1 MNKKGFTLIEVVAV
15 ILLIGIISTIIT
27 VNYKKYLE
35 VSKLSAYRDSMYS
48 LIEQLE
54 EYTMNN
60 KGTDFSTN
68 QQLPKDDL
76 EIENK
81 ASLRGQFKVVDN
93 YIVLVNVTNG
103 QYCANGNKN
112 QLTDPNRIQ
121 TGNCN

>member
-15 ILLIGIISTIIT
+15 ILLLGIIATIIT

-35 VSKLSAYRDSMYS
+35 VSKISAYRDSMYS

-54 EYTMNN
+54 EYTINN
-60 KGTDFSTN
+60 KGIDFSTN
-68 QQLPKDDL
+68 QQLPKNDL
-76 EIENK
+76 ELENK
-81 ASLRGQFKVVDN
+81 TSLRGQFKVVDN

-112 QLTDPNRIQ
+112 QLTEPNRIQ
-121 TGNCN
+121 QGDCN